1 MPVSECVLKTEAALK
16 DVWGGGALKSGSAP
30 NCTNTPKSSDV
41 GLRKGWFKCYKILR
55 TGLTSDTETAH
66 G

>member
-1 MPVSECVLKTEAALK
+1 MS
-16 DVWGGGALKSGSAP
+16 GGGGGGLKSGSAP